1 MIFDGLSK
9 INKNPY
15 TAILKLVGLLLLAQF
30 TTDCVVFLKL
40 CVLDCVY
47 NRILQCF
54 HKSQRINLEPDL

>member
-30 TTDCVVFLKL
+30 ATDCVVFLKL
-40 CVLDCVY
+40 CVLECVH
-47 NRILQCF
+47 NMILQCF
-54 HKSQRINLEPDL
+54 TSRKGSISGSDL